1 MPIGHGGAVQWSTI
15 AEPEAKMVRVL
26 FVVGG
31 FDGWLV
37 GMSWM
42 AGWMVFL
49 VFLQVGWLVTK
60 LNFAS
65 CASVLLSVSP
75 SF

>member
-31 FDGWLV
+31 LDGWWVGLDGWLD
-37 GMSWM
+37 GFFSFFAGWM
-42 AGWMVFL
+42 AGY
-49 VFLQVGWLVTK
+49 Q
-60 LNFAS
+60 A
-65 CASVLLSVSP
+65 
-75 SF
+75 

>member
-31 FDGWLV
+31 LDGWLV
-37 GMSWM
+37 GLGWM
-42 AGWMVFL
+42 AGCQAQFCFMCWRLAFRITQFL
-49 VFLQVGWLVTK
+49 IVG
-60 LNFAS
+60 S
-65 CASVLLSVSP
+65 
-75 SF
+75 

>member
-31 FDGWLV
+31 LDGWLV

-42 AGWMVFL
+42 GFL